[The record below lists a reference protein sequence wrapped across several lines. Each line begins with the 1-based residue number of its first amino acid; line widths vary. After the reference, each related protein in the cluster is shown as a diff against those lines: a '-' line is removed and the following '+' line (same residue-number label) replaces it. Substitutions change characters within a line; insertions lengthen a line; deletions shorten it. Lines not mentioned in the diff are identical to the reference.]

1 MSTQDEL
8 ARTAERLRDALSAA
22 ADVMAECDATAV
34 ITPVPQR
41 PGRPRRVRVWLIP
54 LAGAAC
60 VVAVIAASVLLTTN
74 LARTSSSASQLR
86 TRSASQPANPGFS
99 ICEPL
104 PAAGPATALPR
115 FYVTTNVAAR
125 QIQLQVR
132 RTSDCAIT
140 AVVPLPAGWLL
151 TGGISATAN
160 DRTFFAA
167 AFSAKS
173 CPVQAGAGGIPLT
186 PHDTRFFRFAVNDQ
200 GRAGRLTVVGPPV
213 AGIVGPIAVS
223 PDGSRIAFNAANTSF
238 VGPGKG
244 CAGGVGSGA
253 AVSVIDLATG
263 KIRTWQTLEM
273 PPAPAGTS
281 VTPGAVSWMANG
293 RTLAVSYVW
302 PTSESGPQLSV
313 AVAALDTTSGGGS
326 LQAHSRVLWSQPQ
339 KCVFCVQEALIS
351 PDGRSL
357 TATAIQHTAQGYRG
371 ALLRIALPSGR
382 YRVLYE
388 SPAGTSS
395 LLTFTQDGS
404 GQHVIL
410 VSGSQ
415 AGWIRAGKL
424 VLLGAPGGALEFFP
438 GITIAW

>member
-1 MSTQDEL
+1 MNSQDEL
-8 ARTAERLRDALSAA
+8 ARTAERLRDALTAA
-22 ADVMAECDATAV
+22 ADVMAECDAAAV
-34 ITPVPQR
+34 ITPVPPR
-41 PGRPRRVRVWLIP
+41 PGRPRRVRAWLIP
-54 LAGAAC
+54 LTAAAC
-60 VVAVIAASVLLTTN
+60 VVAVIAASVLITTN
-74 LARTSSSASQLR
+74 LARTSSSASQ
-86 TRSASQPANPGFS
+86 PAYPGFS

-104 PAAGPATALPR
+104 PAAGAATALPR

-151 TGGISATAN
+151 TGGISATAG

-173 CPVQAGAGGIPLT
+173 CAVQAGAGGISFAG
-186 PHDTRFFRFAVNDQ
+186 HETRFFRFAVNDQ

-213 AGIVGPIAVS
+213 SGIVGPIAAS
-223 PDGSRIAFNAANTSF
+223 PDGSRIAFNAADGNF

-244 CAGGVGSGA
+244 CGGGEASGA
-253 AVSVIDLATG
+253 AIRVIDLATG

-273 PPAPAGTS
+273 PPAPAGTG
-281 VTPGAVSWMANG
+281 VTPHEVSWMADG

-302 PTSESGPQLSV
+302 PTSSSGPQLSM

-326 LQAHSRVLWSQPQ
+326 LQAHSHVLWSELQ
-339 KCVFCVQEALIS
+339 KCFCVQEALIS
-351 PDGRSL
+351 PDGKSL
-357 TATAIQHTAQGYRG
+357 TATVTLRTAHGYRN
-371 ALLRIALPSGR
+371 ALLRIALTSGR

-388 SPAGTSS
+388 SPAGTNSTS
-395 LLTFTQDGS
+395 FFTQDGS

-424 VLLGAPGGALEFFP
+424 VLLGAPGSALESSL
-438 GITIAW
+438 GITTIAW